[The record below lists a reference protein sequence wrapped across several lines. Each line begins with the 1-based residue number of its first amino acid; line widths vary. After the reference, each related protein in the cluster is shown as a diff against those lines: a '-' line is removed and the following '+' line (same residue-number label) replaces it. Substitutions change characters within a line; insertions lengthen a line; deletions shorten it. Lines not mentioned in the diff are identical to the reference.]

1 MATKPEK
8 SKKTD
13 NAEANRIK
21 RLQRTLKKQPN
32 NEQVKTALKT
42 TRIHRKTPVNPVWTA
57 SWRRIAQLMKK
68 MSGHFDPNCMSS
80 NELTARNAW
89 SKPSKNLN
97 YKVKADHQRPF
108 SFAAR
113 AHNQYGVVV
122 WN

>member
-32 NEQVKTALKT
+32 NEQVKAALKT
-42 TRIHRKTPVNPVWTA
+42 TRMHRKTPQNPVWSAT
-57 SWRRIAQLMKK
+57 WRRIAQLMKQ

-80 NELTARNAW
+80 NELTARAAW
-89 SKPSKNLN
+89 SKPSKNLG
-97 YKVKADHQRPF
+97 YVMKQDHQRPF

-113 AHNQYGVVV
+113 AHNKYGVPV